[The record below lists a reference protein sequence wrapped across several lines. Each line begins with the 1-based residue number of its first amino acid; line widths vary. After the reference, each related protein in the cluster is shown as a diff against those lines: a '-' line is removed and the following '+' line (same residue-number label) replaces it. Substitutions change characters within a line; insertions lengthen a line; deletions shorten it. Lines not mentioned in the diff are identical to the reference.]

1 MYFKKLFF
9 LIFLCSCTTSN
20 FNLDYNKKK
29 KPDIIYS
36 NVGFTLIYDETLIK
50 KKIISKKMSKRSL
63 EIFQKDIKRNKMVK
77 VTNLINNKS
86 IIAVV
91 SSKSKYPSF
100 YNSVISKRIADE
112 LDINTMEPYVKI
124 LEINNNTT
132 FVAKKSKMFEEEKKV
147 ADKAPVIEITINN
160 IGLSAKDSQIETN
173 IKPFNYI
180 IKLGDFYY
188 ENSAKILVN
197 KILNEFDYINVKIK
211 KLSQNKHRVFVG
223 PFKNISSLKD
233 AFNDILKLNFENIEI
248 IKL

>member
-1 MYFKKLFF
+1 
-9 LIFLCSCTTSN
+9 
-20 FNLDYNKKK
+20 
-29 KPDIIYS
+29 
-36 NVGFTLIYDETLIK
+36 
-50 KKIISKKMSKRSL
+50 MSKRSL

-124 LEINNNTT
+124 SEINNNST

>member
-1 MYFKKLFF
+1 MKL
-9 LIFLCSCTTSN
+9 L
-20 FNLDYNKKK
+20 
-29 KPDIIYS
+29 
-36 NVGFTLIYDETLIK
+36 EK

-124 LEINNNTT
+124 SEINNNST